1 MTTPEQLLAARHRR
15 QILDD
20 EAGGR
25 IEADTLGREAVLVEA
40 AEVNGADMKGADV
53 KDDDMK
59 DAGMK
64 DTGMKDAWVKD
75 FVDRLAYVVRIMGV
89 KK

>member
-25 IEADTLGREAVLVEA
+25 IEADTPEPEAVLVEA
-40 AEVNGADMKGADV
+40 AEV
-53 KDDDMK
+53 KDDDMN
-59 DAGMK
+59 DADMK
-64 DTGMKDAWVKD
+64 DTGIKDAWVKD
-75 FVDRLAYVVRIMGV
+75 FVDRLAHVVRIMGV

>member
-15 QILDD
+15 QILDN

-25 IEADTLGREAVLVEA
+25 IETDTLGREAVLVEA
-40 AEVNGADMKGADV
+40 AEVKGADVKGADV
-53 KDDDMK
+53 KDDDMN
-59 DAGMK
+59 
-64 DTGMKDAWVKD
+64 DTGIKDAWVKD
-75 FVDRLAYVVRIMGV
+75 FVDRLAHVVRSMGV

>member
-15 QILDD
+15 QILDH
-20 EAGGR
+20 EAVGR
-25 IEADTLGREAVLVEA
+25 IEANTPGREAVLVEA
-40 AEVNGADMKGADV
+40 AEVKDDDMKGAD
-53 KDDDMK
+53 
-59 DAGMK
+59 MK

-89 KK
+89 KR

>member
-40 AEVNGADMKGADV
+40 AEVKGADV
-53 KDDDMK
+53 KDADV
-59 DAGMK
+59 K
-64 DTGMKDAWVKD
+64 DTEMKDAWVKD
-75 FVDRLAYVVRIMGV
+75 FVDRLAHVVRSMGV

>member
-40 AEVNGADMKGADV
+40 AEVKGADV
-53 KDDDMK
+53 KD
-59 DAGMK
+59 
-64 DTGMKDAWVKD
+64 TEMKDAWVKD
-75 FVDRLAYVVRIMGV
+75 FVDRLAHVVRSMGV

>member
-20 EAGGR
+20 EAVGR
-25 IEADTLGREAVLVEA
+25 IEANTPGREAVLVEA
-40 AEVNGADMKGADV
+40 AEV
-53 KDDDMK
+53 KDDN
-59 DAGMK
+59 MK

>member
-1 MTTPEQLLAARHRR
+1 MTTPEQLLAARRRR

-20 EAGGR
+20 EAVGR
-25 IEADTLGREAVLVEA
+25 IEADTPGREAVLVEA
-40 AEVNGADMKGADV
+40 AQVKGADV

-59 DAGMK
+59 D
-64 DTGMKDAWVKD
+64 TGIKDAWVKD
-75 FVDRLAYVVRIMGV
+75 FVDRLAYVVGIMGV